1 MSGTFEH
8 TAHSVHLICPTK
20 QNQRSLNV
28 MLLHLRNT
36 VGEVCHNLIPA
47 RLVHHNISDSIIK
60 AIMSIFEDF
69 ASTNVTDSFTTPF
82 LCFIKGVIQSN
93 CLSPLV
99 FNLLFLSFHKN
110 SSPTWLFVDKFNMFK
125 TLFSIYKQCHSSYW
139 SIIPNP
145 NSV

>member
-8 TAHSVHLICPTK
+8 TAHSLHLISPTK
-20 QNQRSLNV
+20 QNQRALTV
-28 MLLHLRNT
+28 MLLQLRKT

-110 SSPTWLFVDKFNMFK
+110 SSPT
-125 TLFSIYKQCHSSYW
+125 
-139 SIIPNP
+139 
-145 NSV
+145 

>member
-110 SSPTWLFVDKFNMFK
+110 SSPT
-125 TLFSIYKQCHSSYW
+125 
-139 SIIPNP
+139 
-145 NSV
+145 